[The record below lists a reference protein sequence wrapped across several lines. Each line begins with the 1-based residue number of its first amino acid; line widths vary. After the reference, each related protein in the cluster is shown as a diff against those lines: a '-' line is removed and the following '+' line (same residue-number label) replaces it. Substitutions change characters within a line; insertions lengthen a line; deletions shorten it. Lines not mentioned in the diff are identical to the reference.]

1 MTQTVESAT
10 AADLYTPVVQAPIPI
25 NYMFTQDYVM
35 ESLQDQVIPDGVL
48 TAQDLDVKPRSI
60 LLGEPIEHIRH
71 FRVGGYELGT
81 TGGGHGMAGS
91 ENDGGRAT
99 T

>member
-1 MTQTVESAT
+1 MQQ
-10 AADLYTPVVQAPIPI
+10 LHNCIPLQAPIPI

>member
-1 MTQTVESAT
+1 MWQQLTRARTW
-10 AADLYTPVVQAPIPI
+10 LQAPIPI

-35 ESLQDQVIPDGVL
+35 ESLQDQVVPSGSNVL
-48 TAQDLDVKPRSI
+48 TAQDLDVQPRSI

-81 TGGGHGMAGS
+81 TGGGHGMA